1 MIGDLFALVL
11 AVLFAYYLITKHL
24 LSRKCR
30 VWTVLNNVAS
40 KPHSSEDLGVEDDSD
55 FGRAVK
61 FVRCGKFR
69 LQDASVIVI
78 FILFTIQKL
87 ALYGL
92 FKQATIGDV
101 NIENPGALDF
111 VGSAKWSSWKSYE
124 GLSKEYVKRDL
135 YFVEMQKRNM

>member
-11 AVLFAYYLITKHL
+11 AALFAYYLITKHL

-78 FILFTIQKL
+78 LYYLPFRSLPFMDFSNKQRLVMLILKIL
-87 ALYGL
+87 EPL
-92 FKQATIGDV
+92 I
-101 NIENPGALDF
+101 
-111 VGSAKWSSWKSYE
+111 S
-124 GLSKEYVKRDL
+124 
-135 YFVEMQKRNM
+135 